1 MRSIGNSQSGL
12 TMLEMIVAMAILA
25 IGIVGVLRAF
35 STGIATARMAES
47 YTRAAILAQQV
58 ASELERRQSVEV
70 GRLNGSF
77 ADAPGYSWEALVEAM
92 PTTGV
97 RRALITVSWL
107 TGKRERYFQMIICM
121 HPSGVTDEG
130 DNSDNPVGEVTSLT
144 EFTRSPEVKR

>member
-1 MRSIGNSQSGL
+1 MRLIGNSQNGL

-47 YTRAAILAQQV
+47 YTHGAVLAQQV
-58 ASELERRQSVEV
+58 ASELERRESVGE

-77 ADAPGYSWEALVEAM
+77 ADAPGYSWEALVEAA

-97 RRALITVSWL
+97 QRALITVSWL
-107 TGKRERYFQMIICM
+107 TGKRERHFQMVICM
-121 HPSGVTDEG
+121 RPGGDLDETGNVKNSVGSG
-130 DNSDNPVGEVTSLT
+130 TSLT
-144 EFTRSPEVKR
+144 ELTPSSEGVR